1 VTGLQVSAA
10 VPCCSG
16 HSKSE
21 SASAGQL
28 CDETKFEVKSSAL
41 KAAKAVHSSRICH
54 RQSSDQARLVD
65 TRTPFVVDRII
76 SMLGRDWSTAFVM
89 RLRS

>member
-1 VTGLQVSAA
+1 MTGLQVSAA

-28 CDETKFEVKSSAL
+28 CDETKFEVKSSAP

-54 RQSSDQARLVD
+54 RQSSDQARLVNI
-65 TRTPFVVDRII
+65 RTPFVVDCMD

-89 RLRS
+89 RWRN